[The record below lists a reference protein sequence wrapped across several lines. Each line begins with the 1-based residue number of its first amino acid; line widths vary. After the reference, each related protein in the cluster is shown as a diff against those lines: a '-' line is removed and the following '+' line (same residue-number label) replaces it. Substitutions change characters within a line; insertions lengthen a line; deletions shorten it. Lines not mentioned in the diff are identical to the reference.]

1 MNMGA
6 TSAKRKKNVHE
17 KEAVR
22 VIWIVSFPD
31 QTQHFDAYLR
41 LATTFTEAVEVIPI
55 SLSAK
60 QVYVPWSSSS
70 ARLTVNSSPT
80 GKLFTVDS
88 NPLPRDAWTGISHC
102 ITIHTEEA
110 VFIHILAERTDMLN

>member
-55 SLSAK
+55 PLSAK

-80 GKLFTVDS
+80 GKLLLLIPILFHVTLGRGFPIALQYILKKLFSFTFW
-88 NPLPRDAWTGISHC
+88 LRGLTC
-102 ITIHTEEA
+102 
-110 VFIHILAERTDMLN
+110 